1 MVASMT
7 SWLELL
13 ALLLDECGASAAEAA
28 FVAFVEVVAVE
39 VVADGCSKAAAVA
52 DAEEDDTAF
61 SIMLAI

>member
-1 MVASMT
+1 M
-7 SWLELL
+7 
-13 ALLLDECGASAAEAA
+13 LLDECGASAAEAA